1 MNRCSCIGLH
11 SLLFYLVAAL
21 GMGNNKQSTE
31 TTLGAL
37 KAEMAIPRAAASV
50 REQSVPDAE
59 SFEMAGYGRLR
70 SALDLKLEFRVE
82 YVMTFI
88 NKASD
93 RSRNDPPALD
103 PGCTH
108 CFIESVDEAPIPDG
122 DYVLIFDNDG
132 VHHVRKSFGQWVYLA
147 VP

>member
-1 MNRCSCIGLH
+1 MDKNRQPI
-11 SLLFYLVAAL
+11 
-21 GMGNNKQSTE
+21 E
-31 TTLGAL
+31 ITLGSL
-37 KAEMAIPRAAASV
+37 KAEMKKPRLAASV
-50 REQSVPDAE
+50 REQSLRDE

-82 YVMTFI
+82 YVMKFI

-93 RSRNDPPALD
+93 RNRNDPPALD
-103 PGCTH
+103 PGCNE
-108 CFIESVDEAPIPDG
+108 CFIESVDKVPIENG
-122 DYVLIFDNDG
+122 DYVLILDNDG